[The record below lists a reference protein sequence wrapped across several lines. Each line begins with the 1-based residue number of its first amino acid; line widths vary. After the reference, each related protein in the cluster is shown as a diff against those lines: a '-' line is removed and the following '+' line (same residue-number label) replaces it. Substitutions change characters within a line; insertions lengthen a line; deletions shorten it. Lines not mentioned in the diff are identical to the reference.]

1 MFNLGLSLYFY
12 LPNQQLGLS
21 LYFYSPNRQL
31 GLSLY
36 FYSPNRQLGLSLYLY
51 SCFYSLMF
59 IIRRGLLYLG
69 IFCCILFQ
77 QEGLEVWIDIERMG
91 GSTLSAMA
99 EAVASC

>member
-36 FYSPNRQLGLSLYLY
+36 FYLPNRQLGLSLYF
-51 SCFYSLMF
+51 S
-59 IIRRGLLYLG
+59 
-69 IFCCILFQ
+69 
-77 QEGLEVWIDIERMG
+77 DIQI
-91 GSTLSAMA
+91 STTEAFSTASAMA
-99 EAVASC
+99 DRVDPPILSISIHTSKPSC